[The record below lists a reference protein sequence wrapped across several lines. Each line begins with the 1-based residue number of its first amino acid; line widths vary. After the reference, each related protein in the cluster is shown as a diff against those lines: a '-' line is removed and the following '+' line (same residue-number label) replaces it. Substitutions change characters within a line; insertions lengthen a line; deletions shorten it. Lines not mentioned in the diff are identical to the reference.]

1 MAEYIKLNSDENG
14 GISKLLNNN
23 LFSSKNKNNQES
35 DKLELIDFENKNT
48 LANSYNSYKY
58 SNISSIKQR
67 AQENIKANRERKGN
81 LKMLIYNKENEP
93 LIVLGPEWISTLI
106 MMISYILFI
115 IFYFYFFKKLIKP
128 SIKFYGVILS
138 FINIV
143 FYSLSFLLN
152 PGIPPKELW
161 IENYFRNKKKTNTF
175 FSYKICRDCKTVM
188 ENCENIEHC
197 KICNICIIGK
207 ESHSSLIGKCI
218 GKKNKIY
225 YYCFKFSTFLLILY
239 LAFSLMSIPLYKNNN
254 IQKEKLL

>member
-1 MAEYIKLNSDENG
+1 MAEYIKLNSDESG

-161 IENYFRNKKKTNTF
+161 IENYFRKKK
-175 FSYKICRDCKTVM
+175 K
-188 ENCENIEHC
+188 
-197 KICNICIIGK
+197 
-207 ESHSSLIGKCI
+207 
-218 GKKNKIY
+218 
-225 YYCFKFSTFLLILY
+225 
-239 LAFSLMSIPLYKNNN
+239 
-254 IQKEKLL
+254 